1 MLLATN
7 YFSQLVYVNES
18 ATDIFNTNANT
29 VNNKF
34 KNINKNNV
42 SKDNINNDNK
52 GNNY

>member
-34 KNINKNNV
+34 KNINKKHF

-52 GNNY
+52 ANNY